1 MSTAMEKEN
10 LEELE
15 EVEAVATI
23 EDEQPSTE
31 TTNTADEV
39 EQEPLADS
47 VEAVEKKPNAFTR
60 WLKSGETIKE
70 LEATID
76 TLENAIL
83 EREELFEALNAK
95 CQETENA
102 LNEATSEI
110 EKMAN
115 QIKELDTVEETV
127 AALGFEPAD
136 LPAVETAEEHMS
148 RAELWEV
155 YNELP
160 LEQKN
165 EFYQKHRAIMS
176 TSGIN

>member
-1 MSTAMEKEN
+1 MEKEN

-83 EREELFEALNAK
+83 EKEELFEALNSK

-102 LNEATSEI
+102 LNEAINEI

>member
-1 MSTAMEKEN
+1 MEKEN

-39 EQEPLADS
+39 EQQPLADS

-110 EKMAN
+110 EKMAD

>member
-1 MSTAMEKEN
+1 MEKEN

-70 LEATID
+70 LEATVD

-83 EREELFEALNAK
+83 EREELFEALNLK

-110 EKMAN
+110 EKMAD

-127 AALGFEPAD
+127 AALGFEPAN

>member
-110 EKMAN
+110 EKMAD

-127 AALGFEPAD
+127 AALGFEPAN

>member
-1 MSTAMEKEN
+1 MEKEN

-39 EQEPLADS
+39 EQEPLVDS

-70 LEATID
+70 LEATVD

-102 LNEATSEI
+102 LNEATNEI
-110 EKMAN
+110 EKMAD

>member
-1 MSTAMEKEN
+1 MEKEN
-10 LEELE
+10 LEELK

-110 EKMAN
+110 EKMAD

-127 AALGFEPAD
+127 AALGFEPAN

>member
-1 MSTAMEKEN
+1 MEKEN

-70 LEATID
+70 LEATVD

-102 LNEATSEI
+102 LNEATTEI
-110 EKMAN
+110 EKMAD

-127 AALGFEPAD
+127 AALGFEPAN

>member
-1 MSTAMEKEN
+1 MQKEN

-102 LNEATSEI
+102 LNEATNEI
-110 EKMAN
+110 EKMAD

>member
-1 MSTAMEKEN
+1 MEKEN

-102 LNEATSEI
+102 LNEATNEI
-110 EKMAN
+110 EKMAD

>member
-1 MSTAMEKEN
+1 MEKEN
-10 LEELE
+10 LEEQE

-70 LEATID
+70 LEATVD

-83 EREELFEALNAK
+83 EREELFEALNLK

-110 EKMAN
+110 EKMAD

-127 AALGFEPAD
+127 AALGFEPAN

-148 RAELWEV
+148 RAELCEV

>member
-1 MSTAMEKEN
+1 MATDMEKEN

-23 EDEQPSTE
+23 EDEQPNTE
-31 TTNTADEV
+31 TTNPADEV
-39 EQEPLADS
+39 EQEPLADN

-95 CQETENA
+95 CQET
-102 LNEATSEI
+102 
-110 EKMAN
+110 KMHLMRPQMRLKKWLTKLRN
-115 QIKELDTVEETV
+115 LTPSKRQ
-127 AALGFEPAD
+127 
-136 LPAVETAEEHMS
+136 
-148 RAELWEV
+148 
-155 YNELP
+155 
-160 LEQKN
+160 
-165 EFYQKHRAIMS
+165 
-176 TSGIN
+176 

>member
-1 MSTAMEKEN
+1 MEKEN

-110 EKMAN
+110 EKMAD

-127 AALGFEPAD
+127 AALGFEPAN

>member
-1 MSTAMEKEN
+1 MEKEN
-10 LEELE
+10 LEEQE

-70 LEATID
+70 LEATVD

-83 EREELFEALNAK
+83 EREELFEALNLK

-110 EKMAN
+110 EKMAD

-127 AALGFEPAD
+127 AALGFEPAN

>member
-1 MSTAMEKEN
+1 MEKEN

-102 LNEATSEI
+102 LNEATTEI
-110 EKMAN
+110 EKMAD

-127 AALGFEPAD
+127 AALGFEPAN

>member
-1 MSTAMEKEN
+1 MEKEN

-15 EVEAVATI
+15 KVEAVATI

-31 TTNTADEV
+31 TTNTSDEV
-39 EQEPLADS
+39 EQQPLADS

-76 TLENAIL
+76 TLENALI
-83 EREELFEALNAK
+83 EREEIFEALNSK
-95 CQETENA
+95 FEITEKA
-102 LNEATSEI
+102 LSEATSEI
-110 EKMAN
+110 EKMAA

-127 AALGFEPAD
+127 AALGFEPAN

>member
-1 MSTAMEKEN
+1 MEKEN

-102 LNEATSEI
+102 LNEATNEI

-127 AALGFEPAD
+127 AALGFEPAN